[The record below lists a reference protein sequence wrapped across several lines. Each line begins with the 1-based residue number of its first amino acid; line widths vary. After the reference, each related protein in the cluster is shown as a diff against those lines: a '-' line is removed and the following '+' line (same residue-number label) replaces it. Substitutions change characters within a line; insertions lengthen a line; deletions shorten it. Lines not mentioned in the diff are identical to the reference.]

1 MSDLD
6 APVTPRR
13 RDAARTRRLL
23 LDAARLRFIRDGYA
37 ATTVRD
43 IADDAG
49 VNVSLISRYFA
60 SKEGLFEACLGAAV
74 TDLGNDTDGLSRDE
88 IIARVAGRV
97 AGGDRLDNSYVML
110 MRSSGDERID
120 EMRRAVLVAHARKL
134 AATGAADEHALLRA
148 EVVIAAAFGIAMI
161 RSSLRPEPL
170 ASADDAV
177 LRTLLTDLIDAVLP
191 R

>member
-1 MSDLD
+1 MSDPD
-6 APVTPRR
+6 SPVTPRR

-60 SKEGLFEACLGAAV
+60 SKEGLFEACLGTAV

-97 AGGDRLDNSYVML
+97 AGGNGPDNAYVML

-120 EMRRAVLVAHARKL
+120 DLRRTVLVAHARKL
-134 AATGAADEHALLRA
+134 AATGGTDEHALLRA
-148 EVVIAAAFGIAMI
+148 EIVIAAAFGIATI
-161 RSSLRPEPL
+161 RSALRPEPL

-177 LRTLLTDLIDAVLP
+177 LRSLLTDLIDAVLP

>member
-6 APVTPRR
+6 SPVEPRR
-13 RDAARTRRLL
+13 RDAARTRQLL
-23 LDAARLRFIRDGYA
+23 LDAARRRFIRDGYA

-49 VNVSLISRYFA
+49 VNVSLINRYFA

-88 IIARVAGRV
+88 IIARVVARISGR
-97 AGGDRLDNSYVML
+97 DPLDNAYVML

-120 EMRRAVLVAHARKL
+120 EMRRAILISHARKL
-134 AATGAADEHALLRA
+134 AAAGTPGPHALLRA
-148 EVVIAAAFGIAMI
+148 QIVIAAAFGIATM
-161 RSSLRPEPL
+161 RSALQPEPIT
-170 ASADDAV
+170 SADPAV
-177 LRTLLTDLIDAVLP
+177 LHALLTDLIDAVLP